1 MSSRSA
7 RGRPALPIGTVLL
20 GGSILAGAAAAQ
32 SLPAPRSE
40 REPNPAAVE
49 QREGVAGIAPR
60 AETQQQQNQVVD
72 QIYRELTGRNPAA
85 PGAAAP
91 PGPAAPPG
99 QAARTEGQLMRELT
113 QPVPNVPASPR

>member
-7 RGRPALPIGTVLL
+7 RERSALPIGAVLL

-32 SLPAPRSE
+32 SLLTPRSE

-49 QREGVAGIAPR
+49 QRERAAGIAPQ
-60 AETQQQQNQVVD
+60 AGTQQQQNQAVD

-91 PGPAAPPG
+91 PGPAAPSG
-99 QAARTEGQLMRELT
+99 RAARTEGQLMREPT